1 MDKINNQIIK
11 STTNI
16 LEIIESTKI
25 QPEDTQYILDCLE
38 TYVWLYINK
47 IQILFTNILDSLPES
62 K

>member
-25 QPEDTQYILDCLE
+25 KPEDTQYIFDCLE

-47 IQILFTNILDSLPES
+47 I
-62 K
+62 

>member
-25 QPEDTQYILDCLE
+25 KSEDTQYILDCLE

-47 IQILFTNILDSLPES
+47 I
-62 K
+62 